1 MEAENEIVGPTYETN
16 GLRVILTRHSCNH
29 RSRNTILRIA
39 RTYIPVR
46 APIVALNHPT
56 IFSPLLSFFFFL
68 FSFFFFLVR
77 CIIKSPLYTIWLH
90 IVGIFFV
97 LILETKWKIKSL
109 QFYPKW
115 KSVSALHEHCLYRT
129 RVFVSNLT
137 KSFSQRMTPI
147 SRFLAKH
154 IETQSSNT
162 AYSPEQF
169 EQFFER
175 GKKRNERNNSLVL
188 VLFSFLFLLSLFFF
202 LFQTIKTRIR

>member
-1 MEAENEIVGPTYETN
+1 MFLPRSSFFPLVFVVCRRGGDGVVGIKIRYHHHHRPWNSLLQTNESVEAENEIVGPTYETN

-56 IFSPLLSFFFFL
+56 IFSPPLSFFFFL

-109 QFYPKW
+109 QFYPK
-115 KSVSALHEHCLYRT
+115 
-129 RVFVSNLT
+129 
-137 KSFSQRMTPI
+137 
-147 SRFLAKH
+147 
-154 IETQSSNT
+154 
-162 AYSPEQF
+162 
-169 EQFFER
+169 
-175 GKKRNERNNSLVL
+175 
-188 VLFSFLFLLSLFFF
+188 
-202 LFQTIKTRIR
+202 